1 MPIVVNLDMML
12 ARRKMPLTV
21 LSTKVGRTITNLSV
35 LKTNK
40 AKSIR
45 FDLLDKLCIVLE
57 CKPSDILE
65 YMNKSDFDRLFSSNK
80 I

>member
-1 MPIVVNLDMML
+1 
-12 ARRKMPLTV
+12 MPLTV